1 MSHSQP
7 ALSDLEVGAAAVI
20 DKICLTPAAQGL
32 LMGFGFLPGADVRL
46 LRRAPQGDPSVY
58 SIDGSEVVLRRET
71 ARYILISPLP
81 PPQRQEDP
89 AESAP
94 TIAAIDGPVGPPGSV
109 RRGIRTVALIGP
121 PNSGKSTVF
130 TRLTHVR
137 QRVGNY
143 PGVTVEQRTGLLA
156 GARKQ
161 VTLID
166 LPGVHSLTP
175 YSEDERVA
183 VDVLTGRMD
192 GIRPDAVLLILDVT
206 KLTHQLT
213 LAAPVIALGLP
224 TLVLLN
230 MADLFAKR
238 GGSLDVLK
246 LARELGRPVAL
257 VSAARGTG
265 LDAIE
270 RFLQQDHDRDS
281 AALPPI
287 LQDLPQCR
295 RWATQIEGRVDYR
308 SPLPS
313 AWTRRLDD
321 VLLHRMWGL
330 LVFVMVVIGVFQAV
344 FALGQPMSTAFQDT
358 LTALGEHFAGWVP
371 AGLLRSLLLDGLWKG
386 VGSVLIF
393 LPQILL
399 LFLFI
404 ALLEDSGYL
413 ARAALIAD
421 RTMRSAGLNGK
432 AFIPLLSAYAC
443 AVPAIMATRTIEN
456 KRDRLATILIAPLMT
471 CSARLPIY
479 TLLIGAFIPDRP
491 VMGVLLGSRAC
502 AMLLLYVVGFLAAV
516 ATARILKSSILKSAA
531 EPFVLELPEYRWP
544 TWRVVG
550 LRLVDRA
557 RVFLFQAGT
566 VILAVSLVVWV
577 LTHLPLHQGRLPE
590 LDQSAIARVG
600 HCIEPLIRPL
610 GFNWK
615 IGVGLLSSVVAREV
629 IVGALGTIY
638 AIDPATQSMTL
649 QNALQHDLAPAGAMA
664 LLVFFA
670 FAMQCTST
678 LAVVRRE
685 TNSWKWPLVQFVYMT
700 GLAYCASFMVNQALL
715 RLLK

>member
-1 MSHSQP
+1 M
-7 ALSDLEVGAAAVI
+7 
-20 DKICLTPAAQGL
+20 K
-32 LMGFGFLPGADVRL
+32 
-46 LRRAPQGDPSVY
+46 
-58 SIDGSEVVLRRET
+58 
-71 ARYILISPLP
+71 
-81 PPQRQEDP
+81 
-89 AESAP
+89 SAP
-94 TIAAIDGPVGPPGSV
+94 AIAAINGSETSSASV
-109 RRGIRTVALIGP
+109 PLDMRTVALIGP
-121 PNSGKSTVF
+121 PNSGKSTLF
-130 TRLTHVR
+130 NRLTHLR
-137 QRVGNY
+137 QKVGNY
-143 PGVTVEQRTGLLA
+143 PGITVEQRTGLLT
-156 GARKQ
+156 GGGKQ
-161 VTLID
+161 ITLID

-183 VDVLTGRMD
+183 VEVLTGRMD
-192 GIRPDAVLLILDVT
+192 GIRPDAVLLILDAT
-206 KLTHQLT
+206 KLTRQLT
-213 LAAPVIALGLP
+213 LAAPIIALGLP

-246 LARELGRPVAL
+246 LAQELGTPVAF
-257 VSAARGTG
+257 VSAAHGIG
-265 LDAIE
+265 LDAVE
-270 RFLQQDHDRDS
+270 RFLRQDHDRNS
-281 AALPPI
+281 VALLPI

-295 RWATQIEGRVDYR
+295 RWATQIGSRVDYR
-308 SPLPS
+308 SPLPP

-321 VLLHRMWGL
+321 VLLHRVWGL
-330 LVFVMVVIGVFQAV
+330 LIFVMVVTGVFQAV
-344 FALGQPMSTAFQDT
+344 FALGQPMSAAFQDS
-358 LTALGEHFAGWVP
+358 LTALGEHLARSVP

-399 LFLFI
+399 LFFFI
-404 ALLEDSGYL
+404 AVLEDSGYL

-479 TLLIGAFIPDRP
+479 TLLIAAFIPDHP
-491 VMGVLLGSRAC
+491 IIGVLLSSRAC
-502 AMLLLYVVGFLAAV
+502 AMLLLYIVGFLAAV
-516 ATARILKSSILKSAA
+516 ATAKSLKSSVLKSAA

-544 TWRVVG
+544 TWQAVG
-550 LRLVDRA
+550 LRLVDRG

-566 VILAVSLVVWV
+566 VILGVSLVLCA
-577 LTHLPLHQGRLPE
+577 LTHLPLHHGHLPQ
-590 LDQSAIARVG
+590 LDQSAVARVG
-600 HCIEPLIRPL
+600 HFIEPSLRPL

-615 IGVGLLSSVVAREV
+615 IGIGLLTSVVAREV

-638 AIDPATQSMTL
+638 GVDPATQSMTL
-649 QNALQHDLAPAGAMA
+649 QNALRHDLAPAGAMA

-685 TNSWKWPLVQFVYMT
+685 TNSWKWPLVQFTYMT
-700 GLAYCASFMVNQALL
+700 GLAYGAAFMVNQVLS
-715 RLLK
+715 RLLQ